1 MTFAP
6 DFFSH
11 AWEIL
16 VLFLVPIGGGI
27 PAGVVIAQKY
37 GVTWP
42 ATAFLY
48 LISDIILACAFEPL
62 MLLFIKKSK
71 TVPSVAKVKTELA
84 KTTTHL
90 ISNYVVHPG
99 PFNLVMLTFG
109 TDPMTGRALA
119 KMYGRGFL
127 AGWTL
132 VIIGDMLFFA
142 VIMASTIWLNSILG
156 DGTWT
161 AIIITVL
168 IVVVPGLIRK
178 WREKPTPPT
187 PVL

>member
-6 DFFSH
+6 DFFAH

-37 GVTWP
+37 GITWQI
-42 ATAFLY
+42 TAALY
-48 LISDIILACAFEPL
+48 FISDVMLAVVFEPL
-62 MLLFIKKSK
+62 MLLFIKKSE
-71 TVPSVAKVKTELA
+71 TVPSVAKVKNELA

-90 ISNYVVHPG
+90 ISNYRVHPS
-99 PFNLVMLTFG
+99 PFNLIMLTFAS
-109 TDPMTGRALA
+109 DPMTGRALA
-119 KMYGRGFL
+119 KMYGHGFL
-127 AGWTL
+127 FGWTL
-132 VIIGDMLFFA
+132 VIAGDMLFFG
-142 VIMASTIWLNSILG
+142 VIMASTIWLNNILG

-168 IVVVPGLIRK
+168 IVVVPGLFRK
-178 WREKPTPPT
+178 WRERPSAPAGS
-187 PVL
+187 